1 MSTEQPIQ
9 EISKVGNITFSFI
22 GSYENTISPLAK
34 FAGCLPKV
42 LNVFAPSIIEILNN
56 NHFSICLIDDNII
69 NAFCDKQNKIIY
81 LTTGCMEFFWL
92 SIFSNISL
100 ALEAKKARS
109 SGNEDEEFG
118 RHDFYVPSDVL
129 AANQRCKA
137 LCGRN
142 ITPWPLGI
150 PRPECNYDLSDG
162 MPASYACEMI
172 QYALGF
178 FILHEL
184 GHWVVWNSG
193 KESKDPITKERQ
205 CDAFAV
211 KSYLHREWFN
221 QELPGDRSNAF
232 KKKMLALLE
241 CGAMLTF
248 LDQLRSAGNTTHP
261 DGIDRLKAMF
271 DEENTGEANIF
282 DFENEENYKP
292 NDPDFDIRPSVG
304 YAADML
310 YFYLQNVVE
319 PPTEQLRERCNEI
332 LHSKYESPKELF
344 ETLSIYFKELELV
357 KRRN

>member
-1 MSTEQPIQ
+1 MPIEQPIR
-9 EISKVGNITFSFI
+9 EISKVGNVTFYFI
-22 GSYENTISPLAK
+22 GRPENLLSPLAE
-34 FAGCLPKV
+34 FAACLPNV
-42 LNVFAPSIIEILNN
+42 LDVFAPSIKEILDS
-56 NHFSICLIDDNII
+56 NHFAICLVDFNMI
-69 NAFCDKQNKIIY
+69 NALCDKHNKIIY

-100 ALEAKKARS
+100 ELKAKEARS
-109 SGNEDEEFG
+109 TGNEDDEFK
-118 RHDFYVPSDVL
+118 RHDFIVPSDVI

-137 LCGRN
+137 LYSGN
-142 ITPWPLGI
+142 ISPWPLEI
-150 PRPECNYDLSDG
+150 PRPDPNYDLSDESN
-162 MPASYACEMI
+162 ASFASEMI

-184 GHWVVWNSG
+184 GHWVVWSTG

-211 KSYLHREWFN
+211 KSYLNRDWFN
-221 QELPGDRSNAF
+221 QGLPGDRGNAF